1 MIFITLRDELVRNIP
16 EIKHEDVLL
25 LEGKLI
31 FQQKTKAEAVKQ
43 FLQQK
48 FAGSHEVI
56 ENQPREWTH
65 WENNYVS
72 EIYLRAI

>member
-1 MIFITLRDELVRNIP
+1 MIFITLRDELVKNIP

-43 FLQQK
+43 YLQQK
-48 FAGSHEVI
+48 
-56 ENQPREWTH
+56 
-65 WENNYVS
+65 
-72 EIYLRAI
+72 